1 MTEVIR
7 EKFTWGNGEEIL
19 VEHGK
24 VARQADGAV
33 WVQQGGTILIATV
46 VAGKEANP
54 LLGFLPLTVDYRE
67 HFAAAGKFP
76 GGFFKRDG
84 KPNEYEILTSRLVDR
99 TLRPMFAK
107 DFSAEVQV
115 LVTMYSTDKEVLA
128 DSLACFAASCALMTS
143 DIPFPEPVSAVR
155 VIKKN
160 GEFLINPKQSELENI
175 TLDLIVSG
183 TKDSVVMVEGEMLE
197 ESEEEMLEAMKT
209 AHKAIAKMCEF
220 QEELRKKAG
229 KPIREYAK
237 LEEDE
242 ALYAQIKSLA
252 ENRFLEVV
260 EKHLP
265 KQERSRL
272 FETINEE
279 IYQKIVEEEGAE
291 ISEERNFLIK
301 SYITKVKKET
311 VRNYVLKNR
320 RRLDGRALDEV
331 RPISIEVGLL
341 PGAHG
346 SSLFTRGET
355 QSLSTVTLGT
365 KMDEQ
370 LIDYATEKGS
380 KRFML
385 QYNFP
390 PFSTGEV
397 KFLRGPSRREI
408 GHGNLAERAIKNM
421 IPEDSSHTIRVVS
434 DILESNGS
442 SSMATVC
449 AASLALM
456 DAGVKIKAG
465 VSGIA
470 MGLITSENDYAVLS
484 DILGDEDFLGDMD
497 FKVAGTENGLT
508 ACQMDIKIKGISF
521 DILQQA
527 LKQSQRGRLYI
538 LEKMNQVIDKPREEL
553 ASHAPKIIS
562 IEIPTDKVGLIIG
575 PGGKTIQE
583 LQKITET
590 TITIDQNEEKAFA
603 NISGY
608 NKEKIEEAKSRILA
622 MVTPVEVGTVYQAKV
637 TDIRERGAIVELAPG
652 KTGWLHISEISHDM
666 VHNVSDYIKKG
677 ETYPMIVISIDPR
690 TNSTKVSMRALQ
702 PRPERKKSN
711 NPNIIRKKFDS
722 NK

>member
-1 MTEVIR
+1 MMEVIR
-7 EKFTWGNGEEIL
+7 EKFLWGNGEEIL

-24 VARQADGAV
+24 VARQADGSV

-115 LVTMYSTDKEVLA
+115 LITMYSTDKEVLA

-155 VIKKN
+155 IVKKD
-160 GEFLINPKQSELENI
+160 GEFIINPKQSQLENI

-197 ESEEEMLEAMKT
+197 ETEEEMLKAMKT
-209 AHKAIAKMCEF
+209 AHAAISEMCKF
-220 QEELRKKAG
+220 QENLRAKAG
-229 KPIREYAK
+229 KPVREYKK
-237 LEEDE
+237 LEDDE
-242 ALYAQIKSLA
+242 SLYEKIKALTEA
-252 ENRFLEVV
+252 RFLEVV

-272 FETINEE
+272 FDE
-279 IYQKIVEEEGAE
+279 IKEDVYNKIVEEEGE
-291 ISEERNFLIK
+291 ISEERDFLIK
-301 SYITKVKKET
+301 TYISDIKKAT
-311 VRNYVLKNR
+311 VRNYVLKTR
-320 RRLDGRALDEV
+320 KRLDGRALDEV

-370 LIDYATEKGS
+370 LIDYATEQGS

-390 PFSTGEV
+390 PFSTGDI
-397 KFLRGPSRREI
+397 KPLRGPSRREI
-408 GHGNLAERAIKNM
+408 GHGNLAERAIKNV

-456 DAGVKIKAG
+456 DAGVQIKAG

-470 MGLITSENDYAVLS
+470 MGLITSGEEYAVLS

-497 FKVAGTENGLT
+497 FKVAGTQKGLT

-521 DILQQA
+521 QVLEEA
-527 LKQSQRGRLYI
+527 LEQSKRGRLYI

-553 ASHAPKIIS
+553 ASHAPKIIK
-562 IEIPTDKVGLIIG
+562 IEVPTDKVGMIIG

-583 LQKITET
+583 LQKITNT
-590 TITIDQNEEKAFA
+590 TITIEQNEEQAFA

-608 NKEKIEEAKSRILA
+608 DKENIEEAKNRILA
-622 MVTPVEVGTVYQAKV
+622 MVTPVEIGTVYQAKV
-637 TDIRERGAIVELAPG
+637 IDIRDRGAIVELAPG

-666 VHNVSDYIKKG
+666 VHNISDYIKKG
-677 ETYPMIVISIDPR
+677 ETYPMLVISIDPK
-690 TNSTKVSMRALQ
+690 TNSTRVSMRALM
-702 PRPERKKSN
+702 PRPERKN
-711 NPNIIRKKFDS
+711 NPNISRKKFDP